1 VRIRIDAIH
10 FLFVVFFVVVMCPLL
25 ASGTTPEDR
34 EACFKGSGNQAV
46 EACEQVLVSS
56 PDDIELHLRLGDLL
70 LTLKRYKE
78 ASATLKRAQNLFP
91 DNQKIKH
98 KLEMADSLQKE
109 HQWLGKQSYGKP
121 DNIVISSQKGQME
134 LDRIRCTRLKGARG
148 LSSCEE
154 ALKMMPNDPTL
165 HHSRGNILLE
175 MGLVDEAKEAFMSA
189 LKLDPTNK
197 EYTLK
202 VAALNGIVAEGRA
215 KKSGNQ
221 TKGVGDTKISNPSPE
236 STQPEVIKRLSLL
249 KSLLD
254 QELIDEE
261 EFNRRKKRLMDTVFA
276 SGQGQKDKAEAKAVR
291 PEYFGDYYALVIGIQ
306 NYKHLTPLQTVRK
319 DVADIASVLKK
330 DYGFQVETLLN
341 ASRRQILLSLGKYRR
356 ELSKK
361 DNLLIYYA
369 GHGWLDEDADAGYW
383 LPVDALQDNDVDW
396 LSLTSVTAVVRA
408 IPAKHIM
415 IVADS
420 CYSGKLTRGV
430 HIRQKGANYLD
441 RLVNKKARVVMTSGG
456 LEPVLD
462 SGGAGGHSVFAAAF
476 LKVLKENHDI
486 IDSTTLFTRIRR
498 PVMLTAT
505 QTPEYAD
512 IRKAGHEGG
521 DFIFVRTIK

>member
-1 VRIRIDAIH
+1 MEV
-10 FLFVVFFVVVMCPLL
+10 
-25 ASGTTPEDR
+25 
-34 EACFKGSGNQAV
+34 
-46 EACEQVLVSS
+46 
-56 PDDIELHLRLGDLL
+56 HLRLGDLL
-70 LTLKRYKE
+70 LVLKRYKE
-78 ASATLKRAQNLFP
+78 ASATLNKALNLFP

-98 KLEMADSLQKE
+98 KFEMANSLQKE
-109 HQWLGKQSYGKP
+109 QRWLEKQPYGKT
-121 DNIVISSQKGQME
+121 DNIAVSTKKGQVE
-134 LDRIRCTRLKGARG
+134 LNRIRCTRLKGARG
-148 LSSCEE
+148 LSSCDQ
-154 ALKMMPNDPTL
+154 ALKELPNDPIL

-175 MGLVDEAKEAFMSA
+175 MGLINEAKEAFMSA

-202 VAALNGIVAEGRA
+202 VTALDGIAAENQA
-215 KKSGNQ
+215 KNSRNQ
-221 TKGVGDTKISNPSPE
+221 TTVVGGTQKSSPPPA
-236 STQPEVIKRLSLL
+236 STQPDIVKRMALL

-254 QELIDEE
+254 QKLIDEA
-261 EFNRRKKRLMDTVFA
+261 EFDRRKKRLMDSAFA
-276 SGQGQKDKAEAKAVR
+276 AGQEQKDKAEVATIR
-291 PEYFGDYYALVIGIQ
+291 PEYFGNYYALVIGIQ
-306 NYKHLTPLQTVRK
+306 NYRHLTPLQTVRK
-319 DVADIASVLKK
+319 DVADIAALLKQE
-330 DYGFQVETLLN
+330 YGFKVEMLLN
-341 ASRRQILLSLGKYRR
+341 ASRRQILMSLGKYRR

-383 LPVDALQDNDVDW
+383 LPIDALQDNDVDW
-396 LSLTSVTAVVRA
+396 LSLTSVTSVVRA
-408 IPAKHIM
+408 IPAKHVM

-430 HIRQKGANYLD
+430 HIKQKGTNYLD
-441 RLVNKKARVVMTSGG
+441 RMVKKRARVVMTSGG

-476 LKVLKENHDI
+476 LRALKENRDI

-498 PVMLTAT
+498 PVMLNAT

-521 DFIFVRTIK
+521 DFIFVRR